1 MTAVKIVTVLGT
13 SPDSW
18 EAAAQEAL
26 NQSKHTIDD
35 ISGLEVEDWTATV
48 EDGTITQYKATVKIA
63 CPVHSEGRKSD
74 TV

>member
-13 SPDSW
+13 STDSW

-63 CPVHSEGRKSD
+63 FPVRSE
-74 TV
+74 

>member
-13 SPDSW
+13 STDSW

-35 ISGLEVEDWTATV
+35 TSGLEMEDWTATV
-48 EDGTITQYKATVKIA
+48 EDGAIAQYKATAKIA
-63 CPVHSEGRKSD
+63 FPVHSG
-74 TV
+74 